1 MLTRTE
7 ESWHRLIINYVT
19 MSCQTRWAFLPR
31 MKYKAQVNVD
41 NLNNRIITDQYKNK
55 LDVKLRSLP
64 KISNSKWKGIAQV
77 INDTEITVL
86 EKKPKYPFH
95 VNNEIA
101 RLSK

>member
-1 MLTRTE
+1 M
-7 ESWHRLIINYVT
+7 

-41 NLNNRIITDQYKNK
+41 NLNNRVITDQCKNK
-55 LDVKLRSLP
+55 PDVKLRSLP

-77 INDTEITVL
+77 TNDTAITVL
-86 EKKPKYPFH
+86 EKKPKYRFH